1 MKIQSYFLF
10 CLVNIL
16 QKRAT
21 TNTNPARPTDAVY
34 CALWNYDLHAQNTDG
49 VDRAYVDT
57 ISFAPAADTTD
68 GAAQCTIT
76 YADGDTRTKLCDC
89 SDANGAMPTA
99 SSGMFFETFEST

>member
-10 CLVNIL
+10 YLVNIL
-16 QKRAT
+16 QKRAS
-21 TNTNPARPTDAVY
+21 TNPARPTDAVY

-68 GAAQCTIT
+68 GAAQCTQ
-76 YADGDTRTKLCDC
+76 TKTGAEGFTATKVCDC
-89 SDANGAMPTA
+89 STATGKMPEP